1 MTRKSQKQVK
11 PSNVDLQLLD
21 ALLGPEDAAYPWDV
35 TSAES
40 EAYFLDLE
48 ENFPMQDVLD
58 EELQERSDAF
68 YKNLDNLWVKHYND
82 DTNIVVRIQES
93 LQQHFAGR
101 GVPQNWLKS
110 IAQKAVEVFESKQQ
124 AASEQLVLCV
134 SSLLPTWG
142 TEDLIN
148 LARPYAYAT
157 KSKNEGQTNN
167 RQWTALSEIEQAK
180 ISLAIAHHALEE
192 LKKS

>member
-1 MTRKSQKQVK
+1 MINNSQKQTRA
-11 PSNVDLQLLD
+11 NQVDLELLD
-21 ALLGPEDAAYPWDV
+21 ALLTPEDASYPWDI
-35 TSAES
+35 TNADS

-48 ENFPMQDVLD
+48 ENFPLQDVLED
-58 EELQERSDAF
+58 EIQERSDAF
-68 YKNLDNLWVKHYND
+68 YNHLDNLWSKHYND
-82 DTNIVVRIQES
+82 KTNIVVRIQES
-93 LQQHFAGR
+93 LHEHFAGR

-124 AASEQLVLCV
+124 AASDQLVMCV
-134 SSLLPTWG
+134 SSLLPSWG
-142 TEDLIN
+142 TEDLMN

-157 KSKNEGQTNN
+157 KSKGEGKVNY
-167 RQWTALSEIEQAK
+167 RQWTALSETEQAK